1 MNVKPANTPD
11 WVAAD
16 WGTSHLRL
24 WMMAENGQ
32 VLQRLHSA
40 AGMGTLTSEGYEPEL
55 LRLLEGALPAEGAL
69 DVICCGMAGAAQG
82 WAEAPYAAA
91 PCPPPGPAEVVQP
104 ALETPR
110 LRVFILPGVKQMA
123 EPDVMRGEETQIAGF
138 LAAHPG
144 YDGMLCLPGTHSKW
158 ARVRDGTIEGFRT
171 FMTGELFAL
180 LSSQSVLRHTT
191 NSDGWDE
198 AAFEAAV
205 SDIMAAPADLTGK
218 LFGLR
223 AGPLLTGMPPETARA
238 RLSGLLIGAELA
250 ATRKDWQALP
260 VALIGENSLAQA
272 YAEALALKGH
282 APTLVNTE
290 DMTLGGLKAARR
302 QLQG

>member
-1 MNVKPANTPD
+1 MDVKPD

-24 WMMAENGQ
+24 WLMGKGGR
-32 VLQRLHSA
+32 VLRRLHST
-40 AGMGTLTSEGYEPEL
+40 AGMGTLTPEGYEPEL
-55 LRLLEGALPAEGAL
+55 LRLLEGALPDEGAL

-91 PCPPPGPAEVVQP
+91 PCVPPGPAEAVQP
-104 ALETPR
+104 KLDDPR

-158 ARVRDGTIEGFRT
+158 ARLRDGKIESFRT

-180 LSSQSVLRHTT
+180 ISSQSVLRHTT
-191 NSDGWDE
+191 GSDGWDE
-198 AAFEAAV
+198 PAFGAAV
-205 SDIMAAPADLTGK
+205 EEIMGDTAALTGK

-223 AGPLLTGMPPETARA
+223 AAPLLTGLAPEAARS

-260 VALIGENSLAQA
+260 VALIGEEGLALA

-290 DMTLGGLKAARR
+290 EMTLGGLKAARR